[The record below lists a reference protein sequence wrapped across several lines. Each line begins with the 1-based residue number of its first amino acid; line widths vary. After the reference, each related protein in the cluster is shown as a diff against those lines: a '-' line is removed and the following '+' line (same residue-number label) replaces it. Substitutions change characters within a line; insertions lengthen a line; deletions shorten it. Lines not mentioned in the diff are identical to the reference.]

1 MMVTSTEIPCPSCE
15 GGGRVFRDRRA
26 PGKPRYWCRQCDEVW
41 VAASVSATRRVA
53 AEDPGF
59 RAIEEG
65 FIPWGVLD
73 PGVKR
78 AYADVR
84 NRLNRGKGPGSSV
97 GRATKLLGMR
107 PCRGC
112 RDRIAALDSLGWIP
126 VLLYTGAVAGFTV
139 MVQWLAF

>member
-1 MMVTSTEIPCPSCE
+1 MTPTEIRCPSCD

-26 PGKPRYWCRQCDEVW
+26 PGKPRYWCRQCNEVW

-73 PGVKR
+73 PGVKK
-78 AYADVR
+78 AYADAGK
-84 NRLNRGKGPGSSV
+84 RLNRGKGPGSSV

-112 RDRIAALDSLGWIP
+112 RDRIAALDNLGWLP

>member
-1 MMVTSTEIPCPSCE
+1 MTPTEIRCPSCD

-26 PGKPRYWCRQCDEVW
+26 PGKPRYWCRQCNEEW
-41 VAASVSATRRVA
+41 VERSVSATRRVA

-73 PGVKR
+73 PGVKK
-78 AYADVR
+78 AYADAGK
-84 NRLNRGKGPGSSV
+84 RLNRGKGPGSSV

-112 RDRIAALDSLGWIP
+112 RDRIAALDNLGWLP

>member
-112 RDRIAALDSLGWIP
+112 RDRIAALDNLGWLP
-126 VLLYTGAVAGFTV
+126 VLLFTGAVAGFTV

>member
-1 MMVTSTEIPCPSCE
+1 ME
-15 GGGRVFRDRRA
+15 R
-26 PGKPRYWCRQCDEVW
+26 
-41 VAASVSATRRVA
+41 SVSATRRVA
-53 AEDPGF
+53 AEGPGF

-73 PGVKR
+73 PGVKK
-78 AYADVR
+78 AYADAGK
-84 NRLNRGKGPGSSV
+84 RLKRGKGPGSSV

-112 RDRIAALDSLGWIP
+112 RDRIAALDNLGWLP